1 VSAAAAFP
9 ALLGLAAAAA
19 SWFAWQFSRG
29 WSLQQTARA
38 RVLAQQDLAAS
49 FVFVDP
55 ERVARVSAWLL
66 AMLPLL
72 AIAVDAPGAVLAVA
86 LLLWMLAPRVL
97 GRAVRRARVRMLDA
111 QLPAAADS
119 LAAQLRAGL
128 GLGQALGALATHQ
141 PAPLSQEVAFLLRRH
156 RLGLTLDAA
165 LEEWPQRASSADLV
179 LFVSAL
185 RVSRDLGSGLAEAL
199 ERLGDT
205 LRRRHMIEDRL
216 RALTAQGR
224 IQGIVVSL
232 LPIALLAVLAWL
244 EPAATQQFFTTREG
258 LAALGL
264 ILALE
269 IVGWWLIR
277 RIVNIDV

>member
-1 VSAAAAFP
+1 MSAAAAFA
-9 ALLGLAAAAA
+9 ALLGLTAAAA

-29 WSLQQTARA
+29 WSIQQAARA
-38 RVLAQQDLAAS
+38 RVLAQEDLAAN
-49 FVFVDP
+49 FVFIDP
-55 ERVARVSAWLL
+55 ERVARLSAWLL
-66 AMLPLL
+66 ALLPLF
-72 AIAVDAPGAVLAVA
+72 AIWADAPGVVIAVA
-86 LLLWMLAPRVL
+86 LLLWMLAPRLL
-97 GRAVRRARVRMLDA
+97 GRGLRRARVRMLDA
-111 QLPAAADS
+111 QLPAAADA

-128 GLGQALGALATHQ
+128 GLGQALGVLATHQ
-141 PAPLSQEVAFLLRRH
+141 PAPLSQELALLLRRH

-185 RVSRDLGSGLAEAL
+185 RVSRELGSGLAEAL

-277 RIVNIDV
+277 RIVKIDV

>member
-1 VSAAAAFP
+1 
-9 ALLGLAAAAA
+9 
-19 SWFAWQFSRG
+19 
-29 WSLQQTARA
+29 
-38 RVLAQQDLAAS
+38 
-49 FVFVDP
+49 
-55 ERVARVSAWLL
+55 
-66 AMLPLL
+66 
-72 AIAVDAPGAVLAVA
+72 
-86 LLLWMLAPRVL
+86 
-97 GRAVRRARVRMLDA
+97 
-111 QLPAAADS
+111 
-119 LAAQLRAGL
+119 
-128 GLGQALGALATHQ
+128 
-141 PAPLSQEVAFLLRRH
+141 
-156 RLGLTLDAA
+156 
-165 LEEWPQRASSADLV
+165 
-179 LFVSAL
+179 VSAL
-185 RVSRDLGSGLAEAL
+185 RVSRELGSGLAEAL

-244 EPAATQQFFTTREG
+244 EPDATQQFFTTREG

>member
-1 VSAAAAFP
+1 MSAAAAF
-9 ALLGLAAAAA
+9 ATLLGVAAAAA
-19 SWFAWQFSRG
+19 SWFAWQFSRD
-29 WSLQQTARA
+29 WSIQQATRA

-55 ERVARVSAWLL
+55 ERVARLSAWLL
-66 AMLPLL
+66 AMLPLV
-72 AIAVDAPGAVLAVA
+72 AVWADAPGVVLALA
-86 LLLWMLAPRVL
+86 LLLWMLAPRL
-97 GRAVRRARVRMLDA
+97 IGRGLRRARVRMVDA

-128 GLGQALGALATHQ
+128 GLGQALGVLAAHQ
-141 PAPLSQEVAFLLRRH
+141 PAPLSQEVALLLRRH

-185 RVSRDLGSGLAEAL
+185 RVSRDLGSGLADAL
-199 ERLGDT
+199 ERMGDT

-232 LPIALLAVLAWL
+232 LPLALLAVLAWL
-244 EPAATQQFFTTREG
+244 EPGATQQFFTTREG

-264 ILALE
+264 IITLE